1 VWRGGLE
8 TDSSFLRDLASSVS
22 TGDPSLP
29 SAGGASQGSSAAA
42 IAADAGS
49 EVGGSLFTQL
59 TGAASRGA
67 DRVEQRGAHAL
78 LLEDVQ
84 RGGRRAAR

>member
-29 SAGGASQGSSAAA
+29 SAGGASQGS

-49 EVGGSLFTQL
+49 AVGGSLFTQL